1 MPPASRSFTKM
12 QVALPPEQAPPQP
25 VKRALVDEGIAVRAT
40 REPRLAPKRQRD
52 RQESLVPLTLPAPV
66 TETTKLTAG
75 VEGTVPVPVADE
87 LNLAVTD
94 RLSRSEI
101 LHAEVL
107 MDWQASPHPAKEKV
121 EAGRASNVTIEPY
134 G

>member
-1 MPPASRSFTKM
+1 M
-12 QVALPPEQAPPQP
+12 QIALLPEQAPPQP
-25 VKRALVDEGIAVRAT
+25 VKRVLVDEGIAVRAT
-40 REPRLAPKRQRD
+40 REPRFAPKRQRD
-52 RQESLVPLTLPAPV
+52 RQESLVPLIPLTRPPPV

-75 VEGTVPVPVADE
+75 VEGTVPVPVAD

-94 RLSRSEI
+94 RLSRNEI

-107 MDWQASPHPAKEKV
+107 IDSQASPQPAKEKV
-121 EAGRASNVTIEPY
+121 EAGRADNVTIEPY